1 MHLNVVLQ
9 ILKFA
14 VHIKKIA
21 MCKAIT
27 GYSEEEML
35 YSSPSIIILELCPEG
50 MFCGSGTEDVEFLD
64 GEW

>member
-1 MHLNVVLQ
+1 MS
-9 ILKFA
+9 
-14 VHIKKIA
+14 
-21 MCKAIT
+21 KAIT
-27 GYSEEEML
+27 GYSGEEML